1 MRIIDFKNKV
11 NALTANG
18 IPFLFVLD
26 FELEKPFVCRLD
38 MLDKNQIY
46 YDIKGQGNLKSKN
59 NNNLSEVPLQLNSI
73 KKEKY
78 LKAFDYVKSN
88 IIAGDSY
95 LLNLTFP
102 TKVKTEKNLLEIIN
116 QAKAKY
122 RLYFRNEFISFS
134 PESFIQIKGDKIFT
148 FPMKGTI
155 DADLPNAENELLN
168 DSKETHEHN
177 TIVDLMRNDL
187 AMIATDIKIN
197 RFRYIDKIKTIKG
210 NILQVS
216 SEIEGALPKKWKMNF
231 GDILIKLLPAGSISG
246 APKSKTIEII
256 KNAENE
262 KRGYYTGVFGVFDGE
277 NVDSA
282 VLIRYIENKENQL
295 VYRSGGGI
303 TSQSDADF
311 EYDEMIQKIYIP
323 IK

>member
-1 MRIIDFKNKV
+1 MTIIEFKNIV
-11 NALTANG
+11 NELTANG
-18 IPFLFVLD
+18 IPYLFVLD

-38 MLDKNQIY
+38 MLDKYQIY
-46 YDIKGQGNLKSKN
+46 YDIKGQGNLKTKKNDKNSKV
-59 NNNLSEVPLQLNSI
+59 LLQFNSI

-88 IIAGDSY
+88 IIAGDTY

-102 TKVKTEKNLLEIIN
+102 TKVKTEKTLLEIIN
-116 QAKAKY
+116 YAKAKY

-134 PESFIQIKGDKIFT
+134 PESFIQIKGDKILT

-155 DADLPNAENELLN
+155 DADLPDARNELLN
-168 DSKETHEHN
+168 DSKETYEHN

-187 AMIATDIKIN
+187 AIIATDIKIN
-197 RFRYIDKIKTIKG
+197 RFRYIDKIETLKG

-216 SEIEGALPKKWKMNF
+216 SEIEGTLPQKWKANF

-246 APKSKTIEII
+246 APKPKTIEII
-256 KNAENE
+256 KKAENQ

-282 VLIRYIENKENQL
+282 VLIRYIENRENQL
-295 VYRSGGGI
+295 LYRAGGGI
-303 TSQSDADF
+303 TSQSNANF
-311 EYDEMIQKIYIP
+311 EYNEMIQKIYIP
-323 IK
+323 I